1 MGEPRL
7 VFSLP
12 FPLVCPTSFF
22 PLCVHPFPCL
32 VLSSPRVC
40 GGCHTPTLC
49 PAVLLPLQSSLSVC
63 LFHHHHPSS
72 PLVCVK
78 RVCVGKG
85 KEDEQTCVI
94 QKACGKRGAKR
105 ETEDHMWCQHLVTNP
120 GPNHAH
126 TPFTSLFSPQVLL
139 SSCCG
144 PHSFAA
150 APFWLDDKRR
160 MVCVM
165 SNKHTKVALLF
176 LCQPS
181 FSNHLFLLVTSSHS
195 CPCGV
200 VMSVHA
206 QSMQPMRPSEVS
218 AIITSLWCLVFVV
231 WCPQSPLL
239 FLIHSLHHLLV
250 VPCVVIA

>member
-32 VLSSPRVC
+32 VLSSPRVVVATHQHC
-40 GGCHTPTLC
+40 ALLC
-49 PAVLLPLQSSLSVC
+49 CFLSSLLFLCV
-63 LFHHHHPSS
+63 FHHHHPSS

-94 QKACGKRGAKR
+94 QKACGKMGAKR

-120 GPNHAH
+120 GPNHTH
-126 TPFTSLFSPQVLL
+126 TPFTSLFSPQVLF

-144 PHSFAA
+144 LHSFS
-150 APFWLDDKRR
+150 APP
-160 MVCVM
+160 
-165 SNKHTKVALLF
+165 F
-176 LCQPS
+176 L
-181 FSNHLFLLVTSSHS
+181 
-195 CPCGV
+195 
-200 VMSVHA
+200 A
-206 QSMQPMRPSEVS
+206 
-218 AIITSLWCLVFVV
+218 
-231 WCPQSPLL
+231 
-239 FLIHSLHHLLV
+239 
-250 VPCVVIA
+250 

>member
-40 GGCHTPTLC
+40 CGCHTPTLC
-49 PAVLLPLQSSLSVC
+49 PAVLLPLQSSLSVS

-94 QKACGKRGAKR
+94 QKACGKKGRKKR
-105 ETEDHMWCQHLVTNP
+105 NRRPHVVSTPCHQPWSQP
-120 GPNHAH
+120 RPH
-126 TPFTSLFSPQVLL
+126 TLHFTLLTTSPAFLLLWPSLFSLL
-139 SSCCG
+139 
-144 PHSFAA
+144 
-150 APFWLDDKRR
+150 L
-160 MVCVM
+160 
-165 SNKHTKVALLF
+165 
-176 LCQPS
+176 
-181 FSNHLFLLVTSSHS
+181 LLV
-195 CPCGV
+195 
-200 VMSVHA
+200 
-206 QSMQPMRPSEVS
+206 
-218 AIITSLWCLVFVV
+218 
-231 WCPQSPLL
+231 
-239 FLIHSLHHLLV
+239 
-250 VPCVVIA
+250 

>member
-1 MGEPRL
+1 MVEPRL

-22 PLCVHPFPCL
+22 PHCVSTHSH
-32 VLSSPRVC
+32 VLSCLPHVC
-40 GGCHTPTLC
+40 VVLATHQHCALLC
-49 PAVLLPLQSSLSVC
+49 CFLSSLLFLC
-63 LFHHHHPSS
+63 LSSTTITSLHP
-72 PLVCVK
+72 LCVK
-78 RVCVGKG
+78 RVWAKG
-85 KEDEQTCVI
+85 KRMNRCVSS
-94 QKACGKRGAKR
+94 KSVWKKGAKR

-144 PHSFAA
+144 PHSFSAA
-150 APFWLDDKRR
+150 LFWLGDKRR

-181 FSNHLFLLVTSSHS
+181 FSNHLFLLVTSPHS

-200 VMSVHA
+200 VMSVA
-206 QSMQPMRPSEVS
+206 
-218 AIITSLWCLVFVV
+218 
-231 WCPQSPLL
+231 CP
-239 FLIHSLHHLLV
+239 IN
-250 VPCVVIA
+250 ATNETK